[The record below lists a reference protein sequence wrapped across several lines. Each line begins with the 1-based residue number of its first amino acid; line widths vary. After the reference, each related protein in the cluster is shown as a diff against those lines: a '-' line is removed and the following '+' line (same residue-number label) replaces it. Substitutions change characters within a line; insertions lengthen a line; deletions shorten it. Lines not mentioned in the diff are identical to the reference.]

1 MSGINNRNIVLHE
14 LIGLEV
20 DVVNSSD
27 HDQIGIHGTVIDE
40 TKHTLSVR
48 TAEGIK
54 RLVKKVSTFRFVSG
68 GKDLIVE
75 GKEID
80 FRPHER
86 LEKSLKFYK
95 KRKL

>member
-1 MSGINNRNIVLHE
+1 MPDNRNIVMHE

-20 DVVNSSD
+20 EVVSSAD
-27 HDQIGIHGTVIDE
+27 PDQMGIRGVVIDE
-40 TKHTLSVR
+40 TKHTLSVE

-54 RLVKKVSTFRFVSG
+54 RLVKKVSTFRFVSE
-68 GKDLIVE
+68 GKGLIVE